1 MTRRAADR
9 ARRSAHERHCLQGGA
24 ATRRTGAARG
34 KRLLYWVDVRGAIVS
49 PVAAAL
55 TVAALALGGCGATQS
70 GTRVAS
76 SASPAGGHASASA
89 PAAAAPRATAS
100 RAKVRYARVT
110 LKVPAANRGFGAAQA
125 MTLPRGWTAEVWA
138 RVPAARMEAW
148 TPQGALLVSEPGEGE
163 ITELVPGADR
173 ASPPVARTLVSGLH
187 NPQGMAFDKVGGQEV
202 LYVAE
207 SDELERYVWN
217 GGSAGARTVLAG
229 GLPDGGAHPLK
240 NVTVGRDHT
249 VYVDIG
255 SATNA
260 SPPSGGGTPRASV
273 LAYRP
278 DGRLERVFATG
289 IRNGD
294 GLSIAPD
301 GSLWTAVNQRDQ
313 IAYPFHRAYGGAG
326 DAYGQAMRAYVND
339 HPPDEVARLTAGRN
353 LGWPYCDPDPDVHP
367 GVASSAKDYGDMRFD
382 DDVQTNAGGKQLDC
396 AKLARVQRGIPAH
409 SAPLGFHFLAGSKLP
424 SQWRSGAVVA
434 VHGSWDR
441 TPPRAPAV
449 LWLPWNAKLRTLGQA
464 ITLVGGFQRSD
475 GTRWGR
481 SVDAV
486 PGPDGALYVSD
497 DTEGAVYRIVPGRG

>member
-1 MTRRAADR
+1 MPESSHT
-9 ARRSAHERHCLQGGA
+9 ARHAPS
-24 ATRRTGAARG
+24 RTGAAPG
-34 KRLLYWVDVRGAIVS
+34 ERLLYWIEVRGPIVS
-49 PVAAAL
+49 PVAAAVTL
-55 TVAALALGGCGATQS
+55 AALALGGCGATQN
-70 GTRVAS
+70 GTGATSTGSHGGGRAS
-76 SASPAGGHASASA
+76 SSSSRSAPVARGARAGG
-89 PAAAAPRATAS
+89 T
-100 RAKVRYARVT
+100 KVRYARVT
-110 LKVPAANRGFGAAQA
+110 LKIPAANRGSGAAQT
-125 MTLPRGWTAEVWA
+125 MTLPRGSTAEVWA

-148 TPQGALLVSEPGEGE
+148 TPQGALLVSQPGEGE
-163 ITELVPGADR
+163 ITELVPGADP

-187 NPQGMAFDKVGGQEV
+187 NPQGMAFDTVGGHEV

-207 SDELERYVWN
+207 SDELDRYVWN

-260 SPPSGGGTPRASV
+260 DPPSPDGTPRASV
-273 LAYRP
+273 LAYRS

-313 IAYPFHRAYGGAG
+313 IAYPFHRSYGSAG
-326 DAYGQAMRAYVND
+326 DAYGQVMQAYVND
-339 HPPDEVARLTAGRN
+339 HPPDEVARLTPGRN
-353 LGWPYCDPDPDVHP
+353 LGWPFCDPDPDVHP
-367 GVASSAKDYGDMRFD
+367 GVASSAKDYGTMRFD
-382 DDVQTNAGGKQLDC
+382 DDVQTNAGGKQLNC
-396 AKLARVQRGIPAH
+396 AKLPRVQRGIPAH
-409 SAPLGFHFLAGSKLP
+409 SAPLGFHFLASSKLGSP
-424 SQWRSGAVVA
+424 WRNGAVVA

-441 TPPRAPAV
+441 TPPRAPEV
-449 LWLPWNAKLRTLGQA
+449 LWLPWNARARTLGAA
-464 ITLVGGFQRSD
+464 ITLVGGFQRGD

-497 DTEGAVYRIVPGRG
+497 DSAGAVYRIVPGRG